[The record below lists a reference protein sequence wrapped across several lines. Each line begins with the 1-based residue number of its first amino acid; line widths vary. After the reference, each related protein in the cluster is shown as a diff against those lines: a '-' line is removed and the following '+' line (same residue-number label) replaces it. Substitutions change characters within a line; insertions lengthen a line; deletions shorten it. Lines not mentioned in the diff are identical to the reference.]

1 MNNLL
6 NWLRLHP
13 LHTAGVLIV
22 LAQLVTMVLAG
33 VSWHRR
39 LHAAAAQPPS
49 PDAQPSSGRRSQAG
63 AKRKT
68 TRKKKRKKSKRH
80 PAAVVVAALA
90 AAGCTAYSGDTSW
103 RFAEEHLE
111 MHSLRERSFLFFA
124 AELALFGCALMARSN
139 MHYKNKP
146 GAPGML
152 VWLITTVQVV
162 PAYTESPD
170 IWGGTVRAFVG
181 PVLAAFLCH
190 LALGLDLWHAKPGA
204 LSDSVPAVLLREL
217 RERLLSRLGLAD
229 RGRDAEQITRDRA
242 THKAV
247 RLASLPKPAQW
258 LESVRNRRLGA
269 AVARAGVGE
278 DPEQGEKML
287 RLLAVRR
294 TAGDLTT
301 MEMPPTWKEALRR
314 AFPWWKPQ
322 QTDRAATTAGTAGEA
337 AHPFTPS
344 AASGASA
351 CNPGSKAGE
360 KQELVLGADTPGPYP
375 AVADP
380 RRTEAVHARI
390 PTQPASADAQ
400 PNAHHHRTDAQPDA
414 HDDGADAQPRTKAP
428 APDADTDA
436 RGVRPDL
443 DSDELLEEAR
453 RLDAAVR
460 VGSGRNA
467 SKGVSLRQLQTQL
480 HIGQRR
486 AQRLQRLL
494 KQDPEQW

>member
-1 MNNLL
+1 MNSLL

-13 LHTAGVLIV
+13 LHMAGVLIV

-63 AKRKT
+63 AKRKA
-68 TRKKKRKKSKRH
+68 TRNKKRKKNKRH

-181 PVLAAFLCH
+181 PVLAALLCH

-247 RLASLPKPAQW
+247 RLASLPKAAQW

-301 MEMPPTWKEALRR
+301 MEMPPTWKEALRPG
-314 AFPWWKPQ
+314 FSLVETT
-322 QTDRAATTAGTAGEA
+322 TDRQGRHDGWNGGPGRTPLPLPAGHRPATRAAK
-337 AHPFTPS
+337 
-344 AASGASA
+344 
-351 CNPGSKAGE
+351 PGRSRNWSS
-360 KQELVLGADTPGPYP
+360 T
-375 AVADP
+375 
-380 RRTEAVHARI
+380 RTRPARI
-390 PTQPASADAQ
+390 PPLQTRAGPKPYTPASRPSQLQRMRSRMHITTGQMRSRMHTMAGRMRSRTPRHPPRTRIRMRQESGPTWIATNSWRRYAASTQPS
-400 PNAHHHRTDAQPDA
+400 
-414 HDDGADAQPRTKAP
+414 AP
-428 APDADTDA
+428 A
-436 RGVRPDL
+436 
-443 DSDELLEEAR
+443 
-453 RLDAAVR
+453 AA
-460 VGSGRNA
+460 A
-467 SKGVSLRQLQTQL
+467 T
-480 HIGQRR
+480 H
-486 AQRLQRLL
+486 
-494 KQDPEQW
+494 